1 MYGGTFDG
9 GAGTDS
15 VETYYDGTLISVP

>member
-1 MYGGTFDG
+1 MYGGTFNG
-9 GAGTDS
+9 GAGSDS